1 MANIILKNGWN
12 EEEDYYNVASVSFRR
27 VEGGEAVFYENAS
40 GGGGSDGL
48 GAQADW
54 NENNPD

>member
-1 MANIILKNGWN
+1 MLKNGWN
-12 EEEDYYNVASVSFRR
+12 EAQPYFNVASVSFPA
-27 VEGGEAVFYENAS
+27 VEGGEAVYYENAS